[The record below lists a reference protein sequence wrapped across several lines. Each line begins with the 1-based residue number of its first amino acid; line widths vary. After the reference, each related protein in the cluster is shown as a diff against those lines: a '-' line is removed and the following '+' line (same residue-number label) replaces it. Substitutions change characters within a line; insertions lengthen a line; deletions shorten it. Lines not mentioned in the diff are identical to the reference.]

1 MTQADGATGRL
12 SHSATFE
19 FSKMLRLAA
28 IATALLLSV
37 PAWAEELKGI
47 ALVIGESKYE
57 SLSALVNP
65 NQDARDIDDLLGDLG
80 FEVDRVLNAD
90 AEELREAIED
100 FVRDARDADV
110 ALIYYS
116 GHGIEVAGQ
125 NYLVPVDATFET
137 PEAAGSS
144 LVAVQPLLD
153 ELARAAPVSIVLL
166 DACRSD
172 PFPIGTV
179 IQLPDQDDPV
189 TITATPG
196 LALVRGPTPAARP
209 GLPPESL
216 GTVIGFAAEPGQPAL
231 DGPEGE
237 NSPYAAA
244 LLKHLSAGGFSF
256 GDVMT
261 MVTEEVY
268 LKTKAQQLPWTN
280 SSLRRVLTFAAPQ
293 EQDTDTTAIQ
303 GERRKLLLTIAGTPD
318 ETRRYVEALAGQEHV
333 PLDALYGM
341 LNVLGVKVTD
351 NGGDIEQQLRAGAE
365 RLKELINNK
374 PTSVKADPE
383 LERLSK
389 LADAAEAEGAIAL
402 ALQYRDQASAHADD
416 LLDEKLD
423 EAEKLRQD
431 MIDIALTYAANAA
444 TAVLNY
450 DHLHAAQLYGKAAE
464 AVMQWDKPMAL
475 DFTIKRADALT
486 DHGTFQIDNDSLNEA
501 LSVYTAALEMAPR
514 DSAPAEWAKLKG
526 RIGQTRQGLG
536 ARLGDVGI
544 MHASIDAFNEA
555 LTVQTRESSPRDWA
569 AAHNNLGNVLYS
581 LGFRTGDQATLQ
593 RSIEAFDQALLVYT
607 PDAEPIRWATVV
619 SNRGGAMM
627 ALADAIYAATD
638 DLQVEALKRGDP
650 NAENLP
656 EVLAARDQAVA
667 ILTDVEHALDEAL
680 VARPRADNPLDWS
693 MMQHTRA
700 SVLADR
706 GKLTGSADDFA
717 AAVAAYRDVLS
728 VYDKER
734 TPVQWTTGATNLA
747 GTLRL
752 YATLTNDIASLDEA
766 ADLLRQSIELT
777 PRDLSPPDWALM
789 HTKLGNVLSDK
800 LALDGSSAT
809 ADTAL
814 AAYAAAEGV
823 TRPEAD
829 PAGWERLQLY
839 KVQVLFA
846 VGTPTMDRARLQQAQ
861 DIALQSNET
870 LARLGAP
877 SSGFFDQMLPT
888 LEQILA
894 MLPE

>member
-1 MTQADGATGRL
+1 M
-12 SHSATFE
+12 H
-19 FSKMLRLAA
+19 RLAA

-37 PAWAEELKGI
+37 PTWAEELKGV

-57 SLSALVNP
+57 SLSKLVNP
-65 NQDARDIDDLLGDLG
+65 SQDARDIDGLLGDLG

-100 FVRDARDADV
+100 FIEEAQDADV
-110 ALIYYS
+110 ALVYYS
-116 GHGIEVAGQ
+116 GHGIEVGGQ
-125 NYLVPVDATFET
+125 NYLVPVDATFDT
-137 PEAAGSS
+137 PEAAGNS
-144 LVAVQPLLD
+144 LVAVQPMLD

-172 PFPIGTV
+172 PFPVGTV
-179 IQLPDQDDPV
+179 IQLPDHEEPV

-196 LALVRGPTPAARP
+196 LAPVRGPTPAARP
-209 GLPPESL
+209 DLPPESL

-268 LKTKAQQLPWTN
+268 LKTKARQLPWTN

-293 EQDTDTTAIQ
+293 TEDADRTAIE
-303 GERRKLLLTIAGTPD
+303 GERRRLLLTIAGTPE
-318 ETRRYVEALAGQEHV
+318 ETRRYVEALAGQENV

-341 LNVLGVKVTD
+341 LNVLGVKATD
-351 NGGDIEQQLRAGAE
+351 SGGDIEQQLRAGAE
-365 RLKELINNK
+365 RLKELIRDK

-383 LERLSK
+383 LERLSR
-389 LADAAEAEGAIAL
+389 LAEAAEAEGAIAL
-402 ALQYRDQASAHADD
+402 ALRYRDQASAHADD
-416 LLDEKLD
+416 LLNEKLD

-431 MIDIALTYAANAA
+431 MIDIAQTYAANAA

-450 DHLHAAQLYGKAAE
+450 DHLHAAELYGKAAE
-464 AVMQWDKPMAL
+464 AVMQWDKALAL

-486 DHGTFQIDNDSLNEA
+486 DHGTFQVDNDSLNEA
-501 LSVYTAALEMAPR
+501 LDIYTAALAMAPR
-514 DSAPAEWAKLKG
+514 DTAPADWAKLQG

-536 ARLGDVGI
+536 ARLGDVSI

-555 LTVQTRESSPRDWA
+555 LTVQTRESNPRDWA
-569 AAHNNLGNVLYS
+569 AAQNNLGNVLYS
-581 LGFRTGDQATLQ
+581 LGFRTRDQATLQ
-593 RSIEAFDQALLVYT
+593 RSIDAFDQALLVYT

-650 NAENLP
+650 NAETLP

-667 ILTDVEHALDEAL
+667 ILTEVVHAVDQAL

-700 SVLADR
+700 SALADR

-728 VYDKER
+728 VYDKQR
-734 TPVQWTTGATNLA
+734 TPVQWTTSATNLA

-752 YATLTNDIASLDEA
+752 FAGLTKDIASLDEA
-766 ADLLRQSIELT
+766 AHLLRQSIDLT

-800 LALDGSSAT
+800 LALDGDPAT
-809 ADTAL
+809 ADASL
-814 AAYAAAEGV
+814 AAYEAAEKV
-823 TRPEAD
+823 ARPETD

-846 VGTPTMDRARLQQAQ
+846 IGTPTMDRARLQQAH

-877 SSGFFDQMLPT
+877 SSGFFDQMLPM
-888 LEQILA
+888 LEQLLA